1 MIERLQR
8 ALARVE
14 QLSPEAQNDLAQEI
28 EELTEDLP
36 MPAKNGSSAHT
47 GEENLSAAV
56 HAALA
61 VIGIARDQQD
71 IDEFEA
77 LDRIRHESR
86 PTPPIDLSDL

>member
-8 ALARVE
+8 ALTRIE
-14 QLSPEAQNDLAQEI
+14 RLSPEAQNDLAQEI
-28 EELTEDLP
+28 EELTQDLP
-36 MPAKNGSSAHT
+36 MPTGNGYSPHT
-47 GEENLSAAV
+47 GEEELPAAIR
-56 HAALA
+56 AALA

-77 LDRIRHESR
+77 LDRIRHESH

>member
-36 MPAKNGSSAHT
+36 MPSGNGTSPHIS
-47 GEENLSAAV
+47 EENVSPAV
-56 HAALA
+56 RAALA

-71 IDEFEA
+71 IDEFKA
-77 LDRIRHESR
+77 LDRIRHESL
-86 PTPPIDLSDL
+86 PTPPTDLSDL

>member
-8 ALARVE
+8 ALTRIE

-36 MPAKNGSSAHT
+36 ISTGNGSSSHT
-47 GEENLSAAV
+47 GEEDLPPAV
-56 HAALA
+56 RAALA

-86 PTPPIDLSDL
+86 PTPPINLSDL

>member
-14 QLSPEAQNDLAQEI
+14 QVSLEAQNDLAQEI

-36 MPAKNGSSAHT
+36 MPAGNGTSSHI
-47 GEENLSAAV
+47 GEEDLPAAV
-56 HAALA
+56 RAALA
-61 VIGIARDQQD
+61 VSGIAWDQQD

-77 LDRIRHESR
+77 LDRSRHESR

>member
-36 MPAKNGSSAHT
+36 MPAGNGTSPHND
-47 GEENLSAAV
+47 EEDLPAAV
-56 HAALA
+56 RAALA

-77 LDRIRHESR
+77 LDRIRHESH